1 MTQKIE
7 QKEVARWD
15 FGTITVD
22 IIGGVGREIAR
33 YWFNGDILYVGYV
46 VDKVQGHAVLYFV
59 GMNPYVFYVPD
70 LRPHDTIP
78 CRFNDWSEV
87 TKAIA
92 EFEESKGKGGVK

>member
-1 MTQKIE
+1 MTQKVK

-15 FGTITVD
+15 FGTIAVD
-22 IIGGVGREIAR
+22 IIGGVGREVAR
-33 YWFNGDILYVGYV
+33 YWFHGDILYVGFV
-46 VDKVQGHAVLYFV
+46 VDRVQGHAVLFFA
-59 GMNPYVFYVPD
+59 GMTPYVFYVPD